1 MRGTK
6 HIMIYI
12 NIFLYNIFLEAT
24 LWLFSALYEIHSDIC
39 GAHVTLRYPAHFQPY
54 NALDYQWY
62 IDQIWQF
69 MDQFQRIWTV
79 LSETLSTGSLDWTYG
94 LLDPVNCYYFLRRTG
109 PKNWSI
115 PIGPCSSHFVPH
127 MLKF

>member
-1 MRGTK
+1 M
-6 HIMIYI
+6 
-12 NIFLYNIFLEAT
+12 
-24 LWLFSALYEIHSDIC
+24 
-39 GAHVTLRYPAHFQPY
+39 
-54 NALDYQWY
+54 
-62 IDQIWQF
+62 DQIWQY
-69 MDQFQRIWTV
+69 MDQFQQIWTV

-127 MLKF
+127 MSQKDLQMYDKAAGVKENQTKIVIKFNKKRSS